1 MVQYSFIYVA
11 LSCLILSKLS
21 MGAIKTRVQKK
32 ISFGDNGDDE
42 MIRRVRAQGNFV
54 EYTPIFLLSLIS
66 IEWLSIETI
75 PYYVF
80 YINIV
85 GTIFIIGRILHAL
98 SLYDKK
104 IMHRRTGMKLTF
116 LSLRFNGFFLLF
128 LVPYKL
134 YIL

>member
-1 MVQYSFIYVA
+1 
-11 LSCLILSKLS
+11 